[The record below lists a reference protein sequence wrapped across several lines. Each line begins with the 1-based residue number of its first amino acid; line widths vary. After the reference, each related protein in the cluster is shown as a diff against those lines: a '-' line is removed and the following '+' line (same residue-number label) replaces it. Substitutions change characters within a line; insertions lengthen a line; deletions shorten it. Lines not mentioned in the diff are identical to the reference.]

1 MKRYGSRAIRVSITY
16 LLTSVFLLSF
26 NSPAFAID
34 YTVTYNANSG
44 YVGSVA
50 QAGITTGNEPTS
62 PAQASG
68 TTYTVLGPGNLAR
81 QGFTFDGWNTSQD
94 GTGSSFSAG
103 STFTLTTNRTLYAKW
118 SIPKSARL
126 IGNGGSIK
134 TVVNSTP
141 VSEGD
146 KCVGAGVRGITSDG
160 THIYFRPSTNPGYI
174 CKVTTEGV
182 VVSVHL
188 VSGLSAVASDQ
199 LALVFGNG
207 CLFLRK
213 DPLSTFNSVYCI
225 ALNNWSLNSI
235 SLTGGTLPTGGTWLY
250 GNFIQFPDGRIGS
263 VGTSTPAASWP
274 GGVGTTEGKCPSGM
288 HCKTLRLFN
297 VSGSGASVTTSFS
310 ADFIL
315 ADILSG
321 WPSDD
326 HGIAT
331 DGTYL
336 YQIRHANG
344 YKVWALR
351 SNGPSYL
358 VFNGD
363 GTGTCGASTGV
374 TGTQCTITY
383 PVTGASAGGAFANTT
398 YFGRAHGLS
407 RYLVGDYDGLSKFW
421 LSDSAIPPDGPG
433 NPDVVAPQYTSADT
447 FTVTE
452 NIATSFN
459 AATITVSESATMTI
473 AAGSDGARFDI
484 IRAETSTSYIR
495 FKISPDF
502 EAPTDT
508 GSNNVYEFTMSS
520 VDLAGNTGTRLIYIR
535 VTNLNENSVTSAPSI
550 SGNAYKGVPLTMTV
564 TVNAPGKIRFFMDG
578 KRIASCLSKSTTG
591 SYPNYTASCT
601 WKPTV
606 MAQRNITATLTPSD
620 NTFAPSTSAVT
631 TLWVLKRTTLR

>member
-1 MKRYGSRAIRVSITY
+1 MKRSFVTF
-16 LLTSVFLLSF
+16 LLTFSFLLSF
-26 NSPAFAID
+26 NPQAFATD
-34 YTVTYNANSG
+34 YTITYNANSG

-50 QAGITTGNEPTS
+50 QTGITTGSEPTS
-62 PAQASG
+62 PAQISG

-94 GTGSSFSAG
+94 GTGTNFSVG
-103 STFTLTTNRTLYAKW
+103 STFSLTSNRTLYAKW

-134 TVVNSTP
+134 TVANTNSVTD
-141 VSEGD
+141 GA

-160 THIYFRPSTNPGYI
+160 THIYFRPSTNAGYI

-188 VSGLSAVASDQ
+188 VSGLSAVSTDQ
-199 LALVFGNG
+199 LALVYGNG

-213 DPLSTFNSVYCI
+213 DPLSTFNSIYCI

-235 SLTGGTLPTGGTWLY
+235 SLTGSTLPAGGSWLY

-263 VGTSTPAASWP
+263 VGTSTPAASWS
-274 GGVGTTEGKCPSGM
+274 GGVGTTAGKCPTGM

-297 VSGSGASVTTSFS
+297 VSGTGAGVTTSYS
-310 ADFIL
+310 TDFIL
-315 ADILSG
+315 ADIVSG
-321 WPSDD
+321 WPNDD

-336 YQIRHANG
+336 YQIHHANG

-351 SNGPSYL
+351 SDGPSFL

-363 GTGTCGASTGV
+363 GSGSCGASTGV
-374 TGTQCTITY
+374 TGTKCTITY

-398 YFGRAHGLS
+398 YFGRAHGLN

-473 AAGSDGARFDI
+473 TAGSDGARFDI
-484 IRAETSTSYIR
+484 IRVETATSYIR
-495 FKISPDF
+495 FKASPDF

-508 GSNNVYEFTMSS
+508 GSNNVYEFTISS

-535 VTNLNENSVTSAPSI
+535 VTNLNENSVTSAPAI
-550 SGNAYKGVPLTMTV
+550 TGNAYKGVPITLTV

-578 KRIASCLSKSTTG
+578 KRISSCLSKPTTG
-591 SYPNYTASCT
+591 TYPNYSASCT

-620 NTFAPSTSAVT
+620 STFAPSTSAVT
-631 TLWVLKRTTLR
+631 TLWVLKRTTTR